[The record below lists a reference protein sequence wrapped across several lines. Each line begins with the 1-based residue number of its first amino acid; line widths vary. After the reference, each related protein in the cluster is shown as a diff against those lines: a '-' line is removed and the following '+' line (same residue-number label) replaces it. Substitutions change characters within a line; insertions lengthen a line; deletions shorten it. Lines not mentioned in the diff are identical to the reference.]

1 MAGVI
6 PFFNIKSLH
15 KDYEQ
20 ELYNAAETVI
30 SSTDYILNNDKF
42 EDEFAQYTGAKNC
55 VGVTSGTAALHVALM
70 ALDIKEGDEVITVG
84 YTFKATVASILYVG
98 ATPVYVDID
107 PNTYCMDVE
116 KLEEKITKNTKCI
129 IPVHLFGNA
138 VDMPRLMQIAKKHNI
153 PVVEDCAQAHGT
165 TINGQHVGT
174 FGDIG
179 AFSFYPSK
187 NIGALG
193 DSGCIIT
200 NNKSL
205 ANDIKMIRT
214 WKSNTIG
221 YNYRMDNIQSA
232 FLSVKLKY
240 YPELLKA
247 KREVADAYNM
257 YFSNTKT
264 LPGVDHSYNI
274 YTIVVDDRDYVID
287 KISNVVQTRVYYP
300 KPVSSEQPFISN
312 EKLQYTEKLAQKQ
325 LSLPIYPTVDYK
337 TVIDTIMEKTNDKLC
352 SFL

>member
-20 ELYNAAETVI
+20 ELYNAAKTVI

-42 EDEFAQYTGAKNC
+42 EEEFAQYTGSKYC
-55 VGVTSGTAALHVALM
+55 VGVNSGTAALHVALM

-98 ATPVYVDID
+98 ATPVYIDID

-138 VDMPRLMQIAKKHNI
+138 VDMPRLMQIAKKYNI

-200 NNKSL
+200 NNESIAK
-205 ANDIKMIRT
+205 DTKMIRT
-214 WKSNTIG
+214 WKTNTVG

-240 YPELLKA
+240 YTEILDE
-247 KREVADAYNM
+247 KRKIANIYNKH
-257 YFSNTKT
+257 FSNAKS

-274 YTIVVDDRDYVID
+274 YTILVNERDDAIY
-287 KISNVVQTRVYYP
+287 KISNKVQTRVYYP
-300 KPVSSEQPFISN
+300 NAVYKEHPFISTT
-312 EKLQYTEKLAQKQ
+312 KLDNTDKLALKQ
-325 LSLPIYPTVDYK
+325 LSLPIYPTVDVNK
-337 TVIDTIMEKTNDKLC
+337 VIETIEEKISDKLC